1 MRKNI
6 LIKIIITAVLVLIGT
21 AAILIIKHIDKE
33 KTIAKAQG
41 TITIELVDLDNN
53 KTSKEF
59 KYYEGD
65 TLWSIMEKNYEVRYT
80 TTQYG
85 IFLYDI
91 DEIKTDGIHTYI
103 AIYLDDVYSSK
114 GISYIELKDGL
125 LISLREA
132 VL

>member
-6 LIKIIITAVLVLIGT
+6 LIKIIVTAVLIIIGT

-33 KTIAKAQG
+33 RTVAKAQG

-53 KTSKEF
+53 KTNKEF

-65 TLWSIMEKNYEVRYT
+65 TLWSIIEKNYEVNYA

-85 IFLYDI
+85 VFLYDI
-91 DEIKTDGIHTYI
+91 DNIKTDGIHTYI
-103 AIYLDDVYSSK
+103 AIYLDDVYSSR

-125 LISLREA
+125 VISLRET